1 MSSHRVR
8 SRLFVAIAAL
18 AALVQ
23 LSVPHGWMIASA
35 AQGLPTLVPCPTS
48 SPQFAALGKAHVA
61 HRAATKVGEVAS
73 HGDHSAHSIT
83 KSDAGKAVEHGA
95 SAHPQRASGHTVSGT
110 GNHGDHDDH
119 SALSGVMCD
128 FAALS
133 APATLPE
140 APAIRAPLPAT
151 PNVIP
156 SRIAYV
162 FPGRGLAA
170 PPPPSTGPPII
181 S

>member
-1 MSSHRVR
+1 MSSRRVR
-8 SRLFVAIAAL
+8 SRLFVAIATL

-48 SPQFAALGKAHVA
+48 SPQFAALGKAHRA
-61 HRAATKVGEVAS
+61 HRAATKIGEVAR
-73 HGDHSAHSIT
+73 HRDHSAHSTT

-95 SAHPQRASGHTVSGT
+95 SAHPQRAGGQTVSGT
-110 GNHGDHDDH
+110 ENHGDDDGH
-119 SALSGVMCD
+119 SALSGAVCD

-140 APAIRAPLPAT
+140 APAVRAPLPA
-151 PNVIP
+151 PPDLLP
-156 SRIAYV
+156 SRIACV